1 MARITDQ
8 NKIQRLKQSTMKLVV
23 EKGFGG
29 ASAALI
35 SNDAQVASGYFYMHY
50 EGKYEMVNSILHEV
64 YNEVLVRFE
73 DFVQHGYSF
82 WETVEKI
89 ARHFIEIANTEP
101 VKIKFLYVLTNDYS
115 FVLDK
120 EIKENTYR
128 IINRLRG
135 MGQES
140 DDLDKNI
147 SDDDLYLILLAT
159 IFQYINLHFK
169 RNETKI
175 QEKETQHLLYLIRKL
190 LK

>member
-1 MARITDQ
+1 M
-8 NKIQRLKQSTMKLVV
+8 
-23 EKGFGG
+23 
-29 ASAALI
+29 
-35 SNDAQVASGYFYMHY
+35 
-50 EGKYEMVNSILHEV
+50 HEV

>member
-8 NKIQRLKQSTMKLVV
+8 NKVQRLKQSTMKLVV

-35 SNDAQVASGYFYMHY
+35 SKDAQVASGYFYMHY

-64 YNEVLVRFE
+64 YNEVLVHFE
-73 DFVQHGYSF
+73 DFVQQGYSF

-89 ARHFIEIANTEP
+89 TRHFIDIANTEP

-115 FVLDK
+115 FVLEK

-128 IINRLRG
+128 IINRLRE

-140 DDLDKNI
+140 GDLDGNI
-147 SDDDLYLILLAT
+147 SGDDLYLILLAT

-175 QEKETQHLLYLIRKL
+175 QEKETEHLLYLIRKL

>member
-23 EKGFGG
+23 EKGFGR

-35 SNDAQVASGYFYMHY
+35 SKDAQVASGYFYMHY

-73 DFVQHGYSF
+73 DLVQHGYSF

-89 ARHFIEIANTEP
+89 ARHFIDIANTEP

-120 EIKENTYR
+120 EIKKNTYR
-128 IINRLRG
+128 IINRLRE
-135 MGQES
+135 MGHES
-140 DDLDKNI
+140 GDLDKNI
-147 SDDDLYLILLAT
+147 SDDDLYLIMLAT

-169 RNETKI
+169 RNETRI

>member
-8 NKIQRLKQSTMKLVV
+8 NKVQRLKQSTMKLVV

-35 SNDAQVASGYFYMHY
+35 SKDAQVASGYFYMHY

-64 YNEVLVRFE
+64 YNEVLIRFE
-73 DFVQHGYSF
+73 DLVQDGYSF

-89 ARHFIEIANTEP
+89 VRHFIDIANTEP

-115 FVLDK
+115 FLLDQK
-120 EIKENTYR
+120 IKKNTYR
-128 IINRLRG
+128 IINRLLK

-140 DDLDKNI
+140 GELDENI
-147 SDDDLYLILLAT
+147 SDDDLYLIMLAT

-175 QEKETQHLLYLIRKL
+175 QEKDTKHLLYLIQKL

>member
-8 NKIQRLKQSTMKLVV
+8 NKVQRLKQSTMKLVV

-35 SNDAQVASGYFYMHY
+35 SKDAQVASGYFYMHY

-64 YNEVLVRFE
+64 YNEVLVHFE
-73 DFVQHGYSF
+73 DFVQQGYSF

-89 ARHFIEIANTEP
+89 TRHFIEIANTEP

-115 FVLDK
+115 FVLEK

-128 IINRLRG
+128 IINRLRE

-140 DDLDKNI
+140 GDLDGNI
-147 SDDDLYLILLAT
+147 SGDDLYLILLAT

-175 QEKETQHLLYLIRKL
+175 QEKETEHLLYLIRKL